1 MNENEVALIRQYLH
15 IHYLIKEAVSTIE
28 WLPTSRIALSDMLKI
43 GVKLFGGKLRDRL
56 KDTERELRTFGV
68 HVWIEDDGDEVIYVC
83 TNKRGT
89 KGRHGV
95 KRRILRED
103 MEVTLAELMETE
115 LDHSLYVSQYKVMTT
130 AGFEVPRV

>member
-1 MNENEVALIRQYLH
+1 MNETEINLISQYLH

-56 KDTERELRTFGV
+56 KATEKELRTFGV

-83 TNKRGT
+83 TNKRGI

-95 KRRILRED
+95 KRRVLRED
-103 MEVTLAELMETE
+103 MEVTLLELMDAELSGE
-115 LDHSLYVSQYKVMTT
+115 YVSQYKVMTT

>member
-1 MNENEVALIRQYLH
+1 
-15 IHYLIKEAVSTIE
+15 
-28 WLPTSRIALSDMLKI
+28 MLKI

-56 KDTERELRTFGV
+56 KATEKELRTFGV

-83 TNKRGT
+83 TNKRGV

-103 MEVTLAELMETE
+103 MEVTLQEIMDAELSKE
-115 LDHSLYVSQYKVMTT
+115 YVSEYKVMTT

>member
-1 MNENEVALIRQYLH
+1 MNENEVNLIRRYLH

-28 WLPTSRIALSDMLKI
+28 WLPMSRIALSDMLKI

-56 KDTERELRTFGV
+56 KATEKELRTFGV

-83 TNKRGT
+83 TNKRGV

-95 KRRILRED
+95 KRRVLRED
-103 MEVTLAELMETE
+103 MVITLAELMETE
-115 LDHSLYVSQYKVMTT
+115 LDHSNDSEYKVMTT
-130 AGFEVPRV
+130 AGGEIPRV